1 MIEPALF
8 YRACD
13 ELGLLVIQDMPSM
26 PLRTPNA
33 AQQVEFARQ
42 LELLINQ
49 LKNYPSIYTWVCSSS
64 LAKPSSGLQ
73 LNSQLIV

>member
-1 MIEPALF
+1 
-8 YRACD
+8 
-13 ELGLLVIQDMPSM
+13 M

-33 AQQVEFARQ
+33 AQQAEFARQ

-64 LAKPSSGLQ
+64 LAKPSSYLQ
-73 LNSQLIV
+73 MNSQLTV